1 VDVFQI
7 LDTYGIPL
15 TLVTVFGWF
24 IWKQNTY
31 IQNELD
37 ENLDKSF
44 SELRQIVLKL
54 IGELKK
60 TQLEVAKIRGYVE
73 GIEDI
78 LSRLTNGLRKKNDN

>member
-1 VDVFQI
+1 MDVFQI

-15 TLVTVFGWF
+15 TLVAVFGWF
-24 IWKQNTY
+24 IWSQNKY
-31 IQNELD
+31 ILQELD
-37 ENLDKSF
+37 ENLDNSF

-60 TQLEVAKIRGYVE
+60 TQLEVAKIRGYIE

-78 LSRLTNGLRKKNDN
+78 LTRLTGNGLRKK